1 MLGKMFMGK
10 IFAVLT
16 MLAVMI
22 ALAPVVAQAI
32 NPVFIGN
39 NSGAQNVGN
48 DGGAQPTD
56 QDEDES
62 IFEGSL
68 LVDTTTPATLYI
80 PPATYTSLEQ
90 LPPGYVPAIYERR

>member
-1 MLGKMFMGK
+1 MGK

-16 MLAVMI
+16 MLTVMMI
-22 ALAPVVAQAI
+22 ALAPVVAQAM

-39 NSGAQNVGN
+39 NSVAQNVGN
-48 DGGAQPTD
+48 GGGAHPTD

-62 IFEGSL
+62 IFEGSP